1 MYQVTQKAASS
12 VWDLK
17 REITLQ
23 QVQAAVQAAL
33 PFGPFYLEDPM
44 VLGV

>member
-17 REITLQ
+17 QEIALQ
-23 QVQAAVQAAL
+23 QVQAAVQASL
-33 PFGPFYLEDPM
+33 SLGPFYLEDPM